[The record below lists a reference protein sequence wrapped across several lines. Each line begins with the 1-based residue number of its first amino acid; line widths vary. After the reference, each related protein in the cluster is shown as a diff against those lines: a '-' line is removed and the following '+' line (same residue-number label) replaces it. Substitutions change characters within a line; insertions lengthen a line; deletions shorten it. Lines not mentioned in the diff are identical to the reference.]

1 MEDKNKILSEL
12 SELLKTI
19 GRQSEQAT
27 RYELAVDNFVQAA
40 KELLITWEGIDKDLE
55 PQITHNSTYP
65 FDMSF
70 DEKLY
75 EIVRWNADIK
85 EQISLWREKI

>member
-75 EIVRWNADIK
+75 EIMCWNADIK